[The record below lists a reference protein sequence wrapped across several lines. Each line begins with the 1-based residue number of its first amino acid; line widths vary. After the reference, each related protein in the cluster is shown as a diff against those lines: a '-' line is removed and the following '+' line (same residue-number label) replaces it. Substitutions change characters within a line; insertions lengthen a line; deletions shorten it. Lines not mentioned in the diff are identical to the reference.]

1 MTVETGQNVKTIFR
15 NALHHYNTVLKELKK
30 DQESDVGLA
39 IVQED
44 IQKNI
49 DENTSLITQIDSP
62 NGLIIV
68 ENNRKFLCGCLRGY
82 LSYLEITKS
91 SINTKLE
98 GNFSLPTIK
107 LTILDEELRMGKEIL
122 KSSCEDQGV

>member
-107 LTILDEELRMGKEIL
+107 LTRLDEELRMGKEIL